1 MASYKDIFSTF
12 YDALTADVDRG
23 RIADFCEEMLQKYHP
38 KRELILDL
46 CCGTGTLAAEFSR
59 RGYEVI
65 GVDASPDMLMQAAEK
80 NSGLPQPVLYLCQPL
95 QQLDLYGT
103 VDLAVCTLDSLNHL
117 PGKAALKKALH
128 RLQYFVE
135 PGGLFIFDV
144 NTPYKHRE
152 ILGNNA
158 FVRENEVV
166 FCVWQNEYTPLEHKV
181 EIQIDF
187 FRHTAG
193 DGYLRDGEQF
203 CEYAWEPEEITAL
216 LEQEHF
222 EVLEL
227 WDGYRKHKPSGE
239 TQRLVFVSRR
249 QGK

>member
-80 NSGLPQPVLYLCQPL
+80 NSALPQPVLYLCQPL

-117 PGKAALKKALH
+117 PGKTALKKALH

-144 NTPYKHRE
+144 NTPYKHR
-152 ILGNNA
+152 
-158 FVRENEVV
+158 
-166 FCVWQNEYTPLEHKV
+166 
-181 EIQIDF
+181 
-187 FRHTAG
+187 
-193 DGYLRDGEQF
+193 
-203 CEYAWEPEEITAL
+203 
-216 LEQEHF
+216 
-222 EVLEL
+222 
-227 WDGYRKHKPSGE
+227 
-239 TQRLVFVSRR
+239 
-249 QGK
+249 